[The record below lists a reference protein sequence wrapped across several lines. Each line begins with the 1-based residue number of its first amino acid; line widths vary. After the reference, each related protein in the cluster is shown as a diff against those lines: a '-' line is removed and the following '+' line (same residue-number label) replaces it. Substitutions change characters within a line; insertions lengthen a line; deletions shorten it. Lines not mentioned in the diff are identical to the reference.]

1 MDLRFLAQMHH
12 IYDMQFSFMAAQLRF
27 SMTDETG
34 SFGVSAQHQSDN
46 CSIWAKA
53 NRCATLAHFNENVLY
68 GNVLHSQWCYSAS
81 GWIPNI
87 SLTPRGK
94 TNQTHNSLFTATR
107 SRRPLC
113 THHSKP
119 ILPVSHSNSSTRP
132 SLAENVASI
141 FHYVLCCFTPWQKPK
156 HVFESCLLV
165 SSGLY
170 FDNIHVSKLRIWQS
184 WTFCLICQTQ
194 GESEFFSAWENTSR
208 NPFLSNYI
216 HIPGLFR

>member
-12 IYDMQFSFMAAQLRF
+12 IYDMQFSFTAAQLRF

-68 GNVLHSQWCYSAS
+68 GNVLHSVMLQRLRLNSQHLINSQRENQSDTQQPFYCDSVEVT
-81 GWIPNI
+81 
-87 SLTPRGK
+87 SL
-94 TNQTHNSLFTATR
+94 
-107 SRRPLC
+107 PLC

-141 FHYVLCCFTPWQKPK
+141 FHYVLCCFTP
-156 HVFESCLLV
+156 
-165 SSGLY
+165 
-170 FDNIHVSKLRIWQS
+170 
-184 WTFCLICQTQ
+184 
-194 GESEFFSAWENTSR
+194 
-208 NPFLSNYI
+208 
-216 HIPGLFR
+216 